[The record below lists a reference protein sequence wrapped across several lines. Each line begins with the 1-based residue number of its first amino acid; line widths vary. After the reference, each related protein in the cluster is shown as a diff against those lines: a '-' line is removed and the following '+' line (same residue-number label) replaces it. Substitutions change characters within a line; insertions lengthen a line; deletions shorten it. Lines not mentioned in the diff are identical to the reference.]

1 MPFLV
6 LKRSTVIFALVLLA
20 AVVSAT
26 GWFLLGKDSISVFSQ
41 DKAAAAPREIHM
53 VTGEFKATLPD
64 GKELEAYRWDPG
76 TIFIKEGEEVV
87 LKISGINGM
96 EHPFIIEGTDIKG
109 IVKKGGETS
118 VPVKIDKEGIYR
130 LVCLTHPD
138 RGSNG
143 PMIGYIVVD

>member
-20 AVVSAT
+20 GVVSAA

-41 DKAAAAPREIHM
+41 DSKAVKPREIHM
-53 VTGEFKATLPD
+53 VTGEFKAKLPD
-64 GKELEAYRWDPG
+64 GKEIEAYRWDPG

-109 IVKKGGETS
+109 IVKKGGETT
-118 VPVKIDKEGIYR
+118 VPIKIEKEGIYR

-138 RGSNG
+138 KDSNG